1 MVIVTRLTADPDF
14 EKNNAFR
21 GATTQSWGLPEGLGI
36 PDFRDGNGI
45 SISTDYYHGLLSH
58 RVIELSF
65 ARIQNGQQELGVII
79 LHKSMFGG
87 RLHAP
92 PAQQVRFGLCE

>member
-45 SISTDYYHGLLSH
+45 SISTDYYHGLLGH
-58 RVIELSF
+58 LAQYFVR
-65 ARIQNGQQELGVII
+65 
-79 LHKSMFGG
+79 
-87 RLHAP
+87 HAGNKHVVP
-92 PAQQVRFGLCE
+92 RRSPAQIYRGVGQRHRAQPEFQVYRKNV

>member
-45 SISTDYYHGLLSH
+45 SISTDYYHGLLRTNDMVFVHWGS
-58 RVIELSF
+58 
-65 ARIQNGQQELGVII
+65 G
-79 LHKSMFGG
+79 KGG
-87 RLHAP
+87 GSSCAD
-92 PAQQVRFGLCE
+92 VGLVALNAGATDNRKTATFTNQSD